1 MSWEDQG
8 RQYHMWFGHGTASGK
23 LKGQAS
29 GSASTRG
36 KDDPILALAF
46 GAVAA
51 LTPAQRGRAKA
62 QFQGT
67 NLSRF
72 RDSMTAWMRGVRM
85 DPAMFADRFF
95 GRDGEDPVAQILHRA
110 ALDAGL
116 AKSPAEF
123 AQAARGVADAMKAV
137 GLDRWA
143 RFIADAQSR
152 ARDPATVAA
161 IDKSLRPPDPA
172 RDAIRPVYP
181 VETALGI
188 GAAGLAAG
196 AGAALRAAGGA
207 ILRQVLPDSRPSGAS
222 AAGRSTGTPESTP
235 ISPPS
240 ETTPPPAG
248 RPVRLHEGQQGKHVE
263 GSNNFIPGRSTL
275 TADPKALLE
284 RFAGKGR
291 QVGRT
296 PVGQAGSRE
305 AFDTGDQVIGV
316 YRTQDGRSAPTTRGT
331 IHYSNKGTHIV
342 PAAPRNWQP

>member
-23 LKGQAS
+23 LKGQAP
-29 GSASTRG
+29 TQG
-36 KDDPILALAF
+36 KDDPVLALAF

-51 LTPAQRGRAKA
+51 LAPAQRGRAEA
-62 QFQGT
+62 QFQGS

-85 DPAMFADRFF
+85 NSATFADRFF
-95 GRDGEDPVAQILHRA
+95 GRDGDDPVAQILHRA

-123 AQAARGVADAMKAV
+123 AQAARGVADAMKTV

-161 IDKSLRPPDPA
+161 IEKSLRPPDSA
-172 RDAIRPVYP
+172 QDAIRPVYP
-181 VETALGI
+181 IETALGI
-188 GAAGLAAG
+188 GAAGIAAG

-207 ILRQVLPDSRPSGAS
+207 ILRQVRPDSGPPGAGIAERS
-222 AAGRSTGTPESTP
+222 AVTPES
-235 ISPPS
+235 PPS
-240 ETTPPPAG
+240 APPPETTPPPAG
-248 RPVRLHEGQQGKHVE
+248 RPVRLREGQQEKHIE

-291 QVGRT
+291 QVGKT

-331 IHYSNKGTHIV
+331 IHYSNKGAHIV